1 MPRNG
6 FLHQELAEGHDDKEL
21 SYVQV
26 SQGRGLG
33 LCGFSYMWYP
43 LPKSL
48 PQGVAGTSCGSSWI
62 GSGPGWGNALG
73 TWGVGLVL
81 LIATYWIHYLARTF
95 RLLSL
100 YSGAAQVQQG
110 GSSAT
115 WLARQRRDLER
126 SEEGVEKAE
135 GVSKVDGKKMEEG
148 RIWRL
153 VRRREKMR
161 KQNQ

>member
-33 LCGFSYMWYP
+33 LCGFSYMWYA

-62 GSGPGWGNALG
+62 GSGARMGKCPWDLGGGPCSSDSNLLDWLPGQNFQIAVTVLWGSTG
-73 TWGVGLVL
+73 TTRWLFSN
-81 LIATYWIHYLARTF
+81 LAGQTEK
-95 RLLSL
+95 RLRKKW
-100 YSGAAQVQQG
+100 Q
-110 GSSAT
+110 
-115 WLARQRRDLER
+115 
-126 SEEGVEKAE
+126 AE

-161 KQNQ
+161 K